1 MHVVVTDDESY
12 NKKIKQR
19 KKTGIFFFFL
29 HGGIFDSE
37 DDFLKNVSFW
47 HRPEG
52 DETVVF
58 SGIKRKRVSG
68 R

>member
-19 KKTGIFFFFL
+19 KKNRNFFFL

-37 DDFLKNVSFW
+37 DDFLKNVSF
-47 HRPEG
+47 
-52 DETVVF
+52 
-58 SGIKRKRVSG
+58 
-68 R
+68 